1 MKQINQ
7 KEEDSKL
14 YWYPFYTKSRFEK
27 KADESLKKAGFEVF
41 LPLMKKERN
50 WSDRK
55 KIVEMPLFSS
65 YIFVRIP
72 KYRIYDVLQI
82 YGIVRYIVF
91 NGRPATVRDSEIELI
106 RKVLSSKTDI
116 EVVDGI
122 LEKGAEVT
130 IKSGIFKGYSGKY
143 LESKGK
149 NKIVIEIESI
159 NKTLLVTVEMNS
171 INTNDDIPEKK

>member
-1 MKQINQ
+1 MKQIIK
-7 KEEDSKL
+7 KEEDLKL
-14 YWYPFYTKSRFEK
+14 SWYPFYTKSRFEK
-27 KADESLKKAGFEVF
+27 KADESLKKAGYEVF

-72 KYRIYDVLQI
+72 KYKIYDVLQI

-91 NGRPATVRDSEIELI
+91 NGRPATVRDSEIDMI
-106 RKVLSSKTDI
+106 RKVLSNKTEVD
-116 EVVDGI
+116 VVDGI

-130 IKSGIFKGYSGKY
+130 IKSGIFKGYTGKY
-143 LESKGK
+143 IESKGK

-159 NKTLLVTVEMNS
+159 NKTLLVTIEMNS
-171 INTNDDIPEKK
+171 INTDDNKTEKE